1 MGKST
6 LFNALTAS
14 KNAEAANFPFCT
26 IDPNIGIVDVVDERL
41 DKLTELSKSKKKI
54 YTNITFVDIAGLV
67 KGASKG
73 EGLGNKFLSHIREV
87 DAIIH
92 LVRCFDSEKITHV
105 NSKINPVEDLETI
118 KTEIILSDIDIIQKK
133 LEKGKKK
140 LLEEKQIKILEEK
153 LNQLN
158 EGKEIFINGSDEKKF
173 LSSLGLLSIK
183 PKIIVCNVDEESL
196 ANGNA
201 FTKEVQNKYSNEKVV
216 TICADIEDQIMG
228 LDNSERETFMKEIG
242 LNKTG
247 LNQLIKEGYELLN
260 LDTFFTSGPEES
272 RAWTV
277 EKNTPAPKAASVIH
291 TDFEKKFLTTLGLLS
306 IKPKIIVC
314 NVDEESLATGNAFTE
329 DVKRKYTAE
338 KIVTICADIE
348 DQIMGLDN
356 NERETF
362 MKEIGLNKTGLNQLI
377 KEGYDLLNLDTFFTS
392 GPEESRAWTIEKNTL
407 APQAASVIHTDF
419 EKNFI
424 RAEAVTC
431 EDFIKFGSAEK
442 CKENGKLRIE
452 GKDYI
457 VKDGDVLYFRVNP

>member
-1 MGKST
+1 MSFKCGIVGLPNVGKST

-26 IDPNIGIVDVVDERL
+26 IDPNIGIVDVIDERL
-41 DKLTELSKSKKKI
+41 DKLTKLSNSKKKI

-92 LVRCFDSEKITHV
+92 LVRCFESEKITHV
-105 NSKINPVEDLETI
+105 NSKINPIDDLETI
-118 KTEIILSDIDIIQKK
+118 KTEIILSDLDIIQKK

-140 LLEEKQIKILEEK
+140 LLEEKEVKIIEEK
-153 LNQLN
+153 LKQLN
-158 EGKEIFINGSDEKKF
+158 EGKEVVINDE
-173 LSSLGLLSIK
+173 
-183 PKIIVCNVDEESL
+183 
-196 ANGNA
+196 
-201 FTKEVQNKYSNEKVV
+201 
-216 TICADIEDQIMG
+216 
-228 LDNSERETFMKEIG
+228 
-242 LNKTG
+242 
-247 LNQLIKEGYELLN
+247 
-260 LDTFFTSGPEES
+260 
-272 RAWTV
+272 
-277 EKNTPAPKAASVIH
+277 
-291 TDFEKKFLTTLGLLS
+291 FEKKFLTTLGLLS

-314 NVDEESLATGNAFTE
+314 NVDEESLAKGNIFTE
-329 DVKRKYTAE
+329 SIKKKYSNE

-356 NERETF
+356 DEKETF

-392 GPEESRAWTIEKNTL
+392 GPEESRAWTIKKNTL
-407 APQAASVIHTDF
+407 APKAASVIHTDF

-431 EDFIKFGSAEK
+431 DDFIKYGSAEK

-457 VKDGDVLYFRVNP
+457 VKDGDVLHFRVNP

>member
-1 MGKST
+1 MGFKCGIVGLPNVGKST

-41 DKLTELSKSKKKI
+41 DQLTKLSNSKKKI

-92 LVRCFDSEKITHV
+92 LVRCFESDKITHV
-105 NSKINPVEDLETI
+105 NSKINPVDDLETI
-118 KTEIILSDIDIIQKK
+118 KTEIILSDLDIIQKK

-140 LLEEKQIKILEEK
+140 LLGEKEIKILEDK
-153 LNQLN
+153 LKQLN
-158 EGKEIFINGSDEKKF
+158 DGKEVIANDKNEEKF
-173 LSSLGLLSIK
+173 LNTLGLLSIK
-183 PKIIVCNVDEESL
+183 PKIIVCNVDEESV
-196 ANGNA
+196 AKGNS
-201 FTKEVQNKYSNEKVV
+201 FTESVKKNYSEEKVV

-228 LDNSERETFMKEIG
+228 LDKNERETFMKEIG

-291 TDFEKKFLTTLGLLS
+291 TDFEK
-306 IKPKIIVC
+306 
-314 NVDEESLATGNAFTE
+314 
-329 DVKRKYTAE
+329 
-338 KIVTICADIE
+338 
-348 DQIMGLDN
+348 
-356 NERETF
+356 
-362 MKEIGLNKTGLNQLI
+362 
-377 KEGYDLLNLDTFFTS
+377 
-392 GPEESRAWTIEKNTL
+392 
-407 APQAASVIHTDF
+407 
-419 EKNFI
+419 NFI
-424 RAEAVTC
+424 RAETVTC
-431 EDFIKFGSAEK
+431 EDFIKYGSAEK

>member
-1 MGKST
+1 MGFKCGIVGLPNVGKST

-92 LVRCFDSEKITHV
+92 LVRCFESEKITHV

-158 EGKEIFINGSDEKKF
+158 EGKEISVNNLDEKKF

-201 FTKEVQNKYSNEKVV
+201 FTKEVQNKYSDKKVV

-291 TDFEKKFLTTLGLLS
+291 TDFEK
-306 IKPKIIVC
+306 
-314 NVDEESLATGNAFTE
+314 
-329 DVKRKYTAE
+329 
-338 KIVTICADIE
+338 
-348 DQIMGLDN
+348 
-356 NERETF
+356 
-362 MKEIGLNKTGLNQLI
+362 
-377 KEGYDLLNLDTFFTS
+377 
-392 GPEESRAWTIEKNTL
+392 
-407 APQAASVIHTDF
+407 
-419 EKNFI
+419 NFI
-424 RAEAVTC
+424 RAETVTC
-431 EDFIKFGSAEK
+431 EDFIKYGSAEK

>member
-1 MGKST
+1 MGFKCGIVGLPNVGKST

-26 IDPNIGIVDVVDERL
+26 IDPNIGIVDVIDDRL
-41 DKLTELSKSKKKI
+41 DQLSKLSNSKKKI

-92 LVRCFDSEKITHV
+92 LVRCFESDQITHV

-118 KTEIILSDIDIIQKK
+118 KTEIILSDIDVIQKK
-133 LEKGKKK
+133 LDKGKKK
-140 LLEEKQIKILEEK
+140 LLDEKEIKILEEK
-153 LNQLN
+153 LSQLN
-158 EGKEIFINGSDEKKF
+158 EGNEVTSNDKTEIKF

-196 ANGNA
+196 AEGNI
-201 FTKEVQNKYSNEKVV
+201 FTKSIKEAHPNEKIV

-228 LDNSERETFMKEIG
+228 LDNNERETFMKEIG
-242 LNKTG
+242 LSKTG

-277 EKNTPAPKAASVIH
+277 K
-291 TDFEKKFLTTLGLLS
+291 
-306 IKPKIIVC
+306 
-314 NVDEESLATGNAFTE
+314 
-329 DVKRKYTAE
+329 
-338 KIVTICADIE
+338 
-348 DQIMGLDN
+348 
-356 NERETF
+356 
-362 MKEIGLNKTGLNQLI
+362 
-377 KEGYDLLNLDTFFTS
+377 
-392 GPEESRAWTIEKNTL
+392 KNTL
-407 APQAASVIHTDF
+407 APKAASVIHTDF

-424 RAEAVTC
+424 RAETVTC
-431 EDFIKFGSAEK
+431 EDFIKYGSAEK

>member
-1 MGKST
+1 MGFKCGIVGLPNVGKST

-26 IDPNIGIVDVVDERL
+26 IDPNIGIVDVIDERL
-41 DKLTELSKSKKKI
+41 DKLTKLSNSKKKI

-92 LVRCFDSEKITHV
+92 LVRCFESDKITHV
-105 NSKINPVEDLETI
+105 NSKINPVDDLETI
-118 KTEIILSDIDIIQKK
+118 KTEIILSDLDIIQKK

-140 LLEEKQIKILEEK
+140 LLQEKEVKMLEEK

-158 EGKEIFINGSDEKKF
+158 EGREIVVKDELEKEF

-196 ANGNA
+196 ADGNT
-201 FTKEVQNKYSNEKVV
+201 FTDSVKKTFSN
-216 TICADIEDQIMG
+216 
-228 LDNSERETFMKEIG
+228 
-242 LNKTG
+242 
-247 LNQLIKEGYELLN
+247 
-260 LDTFFTSGPEES
+260 
-272 RAWTV
+272 
-277 EKNTPAPKAASVIH
+277 
-291 TDFEKKFLTTLGLLS
+291 
-306 IKPKIIVC
+306 
-314 NVDEESLATGNAFTE
+314 
-329 DVKRKYTAE
+329 E

-356 NERETF
+356 SERETF

-392 GPEESRAWTIEKNTL
+392 GPEESRAWTVKKNTL
-407 APQAASVIHTDF
+407 APKAASVIHTDF

-442 CKENGKLRIE
+442 CKENGRLRIE

>member
-1 MGKST
+1 MGFKCGIVGLPNVGKST

-26 IDPNIGIVDVVDERL
+26 IDPNIGVVDVIDDRL
-41 DKLTELSKSKKKI
+41 DQLAKLSDSKKKV

-92 LVRCFDSEKITHV
+92 LVRCFDSDKITHV

-118 KTEIILSDIDIIQKK
+118 KTEINLSDIDLIQKK
-133 LEKGKKK
+133 LDKSKKK
-140 LLEEKQIKILEEK
+140 LLSEKEVQTLEGK
-153 LNQLN
+153 LKQLNQNLD
-158 EGKEIFINGSDEKKF
+158 INSNDEEESKF
-173 LSSLGLLSIK
+173 LSNLGLLSVK
-183 PKIIVCNVDEESL
+183 PKIIVCNVDEGGLAKGNSFTESV
-196 ANGNA
+196 
-201 FTKEVQNKYSNEKVV
+201 KNKYPNEKVV
-216 TICADIEDQIMG
+216 M
-228 LDNSERETFMKEIG
+228 
-242 LNKTG
+242 
-247 LNQLIKEGYELLN
+247 
-260 LDTFFTSGPEES
+260 
-272 RAWTV
+272 
-277 EKNTPAPKAASVIH
+277 
-291 TDFEKKFLTTLGLLS
+291 
-306 IKPKIIVC
+306 
-314 NVDEESLATGNAFTE
+314 
-329 DVKRKYTAE
+329 
-338 KIVTICADIE
+338 ICADIE

-392 GPEESRAWTIEKNTL
+392 GPEESRAWTVKKNTI
-407 APQAASVIHTDF
+407 APKAASVIHTDF

-424 RAEAVTC
+424 RAETVTC
-431 EDFIKFGSAEK
+431 EDFIKYGSAEK
-442 CKENGKLRIE
+442 CKESGKLRIE

>member
-1 MGKST
+1 MGFKCGIVGLPNVGKST

-41 DKLTELSKSKKKI
+41 DQLTKLSKSKKKI

-73 EGLGNKFLSHIREV
+73 EGLGNKFLSHIKEV

-92 LVRCFDSEKITHV
+92 LVRCFESDKITHV
-105 NSKINPVEDLETI
+105 NSKINPVDDLETI
-118 KTEIILSDIDIIQKK
+118 KTEIILSDLDIIQKK

-140 LLEEKQIKILEEK
+140 LLGEKEIKILEDK
-153 LNQLN
+153 LKQLN
-158 EGKEIFINGSDEKKF
+158 DGKEVIVNDKAEEKF
-173 LSSLGLLSIK
+173 LTTLGLLSIK

-196 ANGNA
+196 PKGNS
-201 FTKEVQNKYSNEKVV
+201 FNESVKNNYSEEKVV

-228 LDNSERETFMKEIG
+228 LDKNERETFMKEIG

-291 TDFEKKFLTTLGLLS
+291 TDFEK
-306 IKPKIIVC
+306 
-314 NVDEESLATGNAFTE
+314 
-329 DVKRKYTAE
+329 
-338 KIVTICADIE
+338 
-348 DQIMGLDN
+348 
-356 NERETF
+356 
-362 MKEIGLNKTGLNQLI
+362 
-377 KEGYDLLNLDTFFTS
+377 
-392 GPEESRAWTIEKNTL
+392 
-407 APQAASVIHTDF
+407 
-419 EKNFI
+419 NFI
-424 RAEAVTC
+424 RAETVTC
-431 EDFIKFGSAEK
+431 EDFIKYGSAEK

>member
-1 MGKST
+1 
-6 LFNALTAS
+6 L
-14 KNAEAANFPFCT
+14 EV
-26 IDPNIGIVDVVDERL
+26 VDVIDERL
-41 DKLTELSKSKKKI
+41 DKLTKLSNSKKKI

-92 LVRCFDSEKITHV
+92 LVRCFESEKITHV

-118 KTEIILSDIDIIQKK
+118 KTEIILSDLDIIQKK

-140 LLEEKQIKILEEK
+140 LLQEKEIKILEEK
-153 LNQLN
+153 L
-158 EGKEIFINGSDEKKF
+158 
-173 LSSLGLLSIK
+173 
-183 PKIIVCNVDEESL
+183 
-196 ANGNA
+196 
-201 FTKEVQNKYSNEKVV
+201 
-216 TICADIEDQIMG
+216 
-228 LDNSERETFMKEIG
+228 
-242 LNKTG
+242 
-247 LNQLIKEGYELLN
+247 ELLN
-260 LDTFFTSGPEES
+260 AGNE
-272 RAWTV
+272 
-277 EKNTPAPKAASVIH
+277 ASIN
-291 TDFEKKFLTTLGLLS
+291 DEFEKKFLTTHGLLS

-329 DVKRKYTAE
+329 DVKRKYGAE

-392 GPEESRAWTIEKNTL
+392 GPEESRAWTVEKNTL

>member
-1 MGKST
+1 MGFKCGIVGLPNVGKST

-26 IDPNIGIVDVVDERL
+26 IDPNIGVVDVVDERL
-41 DKLTELSKSKKKI
+41 DRLSKLSKSKKKI

-92 LVRCFDSEKITHV
+92 LVRCFVSDKITHV
-105 NSKINPVEDLETI
+105 NSEINPSSDLETI
-118 KTEIILSDIDIIQKK
+118 KTEIILSDIDVIQKK

-140 LLEEKQIKILEEK
+140 LLNEKEIEILEKKLEQ
-153 LNQLN
+153 LNQNKDATIDN
-158 EGKEIFINGSDEKKF
+158 EDEKKI
-173 LSSLGLLSIK
+173 LSIVGLLSIK
-183 PKIIVCNVDEESL
+183 PKIIVCNVDEGSL
-196 ANGNA
+196 TKGNK
-201 FTKEVQNKYSNEKVV
+201 FTENVKSKYSNEKIVN
-216 TICADIEDQIMG
+216 ICADIEDQIMG
-228 LDNSERETFMKEIG
+228 LDKDEKETFMKEIG

-247 LNQLIKEGYELLN
+247 LNQLIREGYDLLK

-277 EKNTPAPKAASVIH
+277 K
-291 TDFEKKFLTTLGLLS
+291 
-306 IKPKIIVC
+306 
-314 NVDEESLATGNAFTE
+314 
-329 DVKRKYTAE
+329 
-338 KIVTICADIE
+338 
-348 DQIMGLDN
+348 
-356 NERETF
+356 
-362 MKEIGLNKTGLNQLI
+362 
-377 KEGYDLLNLDTFFTS
+377 
-392 GPEESRAWTIEKNTL
+392 KNTL
-407 APQAASVIHTDF
+407 APKAASVIHTDF

-424 RAEAVTC
+424 RAEAVSC
-431 EDFIKFGSAEK
+431 EDFIKFGNAEK